1 MTPLVYRLLIVAS
14 TVLGLGGGM
23 LDVLVPALLPAAFT
37 AAMEAQ
43 EPLDSTA
50 WLLVGGAIGL
60 AGLGALVGLWLFRP
74 WAPRWALVTTALS
87 VALFV
92 PQGANAVS
100 GWSMVLTD
108 LSSMLWGAVLA
119 LTFFSP
125 LSARFARAPG

>member
-1 MTPLVYRLLIVAS
+1 MTPPVYRLLIAAS
-14 TVLGLGGGM
+14 TVLGFAGAL
-23 LDVLVPALLPAAFT
+23 LDVLMPSLLPAAFT

-43 EPLDSTA
+43 APLHSNA
-50 WLLVGGAIGL
+50 WLLVGGVVAVAGL
-60 AGLGALVGLWLFRP
+60 AAMVGLWLFRP

-92 PQGANAVS
+92 TQGATAVS
-100 GWSMVLTD
+100 GWSTALTD

-125 LSARFARAPG
+125 LSARFARVPG